1 MTRISNAYRQLASS
15 VLNTALSDKK
25 TAEKKLLMNPE
36 NEKEKALLEDCNTFF
51 QSEWCEVLLSLLDI
65 EKSKYLEVAYGR

>member
-36 NEKEKALLEDCNTFF
+36 NEKEKALLEDCDTFF
-51 QSEWCEVLLSLLDI
+51 QSEWCEVLLALLDI

>member
-15 VLNTALSDKK
+15 VLNTALSDRK
-25 TAEKKLLMNPE
+25 TAVKKLEVNPE
-36 NEKEKALLEDCNTFF
+36 NEKDKALLADCDSFF
-51 QSEWCEVLLSLLDI
+51 QSEWCEILLSFLDI

>member
-36 NEKEKALLEDCNTFF
+36 NEKEKALLEDCDTFF